1 MSTQITTAFVK
12 QFSANV
18 DFLVQQKGSKLRDA
32 VRVETGVRGE
42 EAYFDAV
49 GAVAA
54 VKRTSRHAD
63 TPLIETPHS
72 RRKVI
77 LYDYEWADLID
88 DPDKIKTLIDPENA
102 YAQNAAWAMGRAIDD
117 AIIEAATGTA
127 YSGKDGSTSVSLP
140 SGQIVSSN
148 SEGLTLAKLLEAK
161 YILDSN
167 DVDPDEPRYCALTA
181 YQLKELLNTTEVK
194 SADYNTIRA
203 LVAGQVDTFL
213 GFKFIITNR
222 LGTNASGERKVLC
235 WAKNGLLLAI
245 GQDIKSRISERADK
259 SYATQVYY
267 AMSIGATRM
276 EEKKVVEI
284 DCVES

>member
-1 MSTQITTAFVK
+1 MSTEITKAFIK

-18 DFLVQQKGSKLRDA
+18 DFLVQQKGSKLRDC
-32 VRVETGVRGE
+32 VRVETGVKGE

-49 GAVAA
+49 GAVSA

-72 RRKVI
+72 RRKVV

-127 YSGKDGSTSVSLP
+127 YTGKDGSTSVSLP
-140 SGQIVSSN
+140 SSQIVSAGGS
-148 SEGLTLAKLLEAK
+148 GLTLAKLLEAK

-167 DVDPDEPRYCALTA
+167 DVDPDEPRYCAVTA

-222 LGTNASGERKVLC
+222 LTTNDSGERQVLC

>member
-72 RRKVI
+72 KRKVI